1 MTTKEEIEKFER
13 LIERHERILD
23 FYFIFSVIGFV
34 TVIMI
39 LLFKTFN

>member
-1 MTTKEEIEKFER
+1 MKEEIEKFEK

-34 TVIMI
+34 FVVGI
-39 LLFKTFN
+39 LLSIAFN